1 MNSSDK
7 TREKYDRI
15 ASIYDLLESFH
26 EISQFSG
33 WRRKFIFPLKGR
45 ILEVGIGTGKNI
57 PYYSD
62 DTEVIGIDFSENML
76 KRAEKKLLKLGKKN
90 IILKKMDVQ
99 LLNFKDSSFDYV
111 VTSCVFCSVPNPVR
125 GLKEIRRVLKPNGKV
140 IMIEHV
146 LSRHPLIAF
155 FENLFNPITTFL
167 WGANINRDT
176 KKNICDAGLSIEK
189 DENLAFF
196 DVFRLFVSRKYSKR
210 HKL

>member
-140 IMIEHV
+140 IMI
-146 LSRHPLIAF
+146 
-155 FENLFNPITTFL
+155 
-167 WGANINRDT
+167 
-176 KKNICDAGLSIEK
+176 
-189 DENLAFF
+189 
-196 DVFRLFVSRKYSKR
+196 
-210 HKL
+210 